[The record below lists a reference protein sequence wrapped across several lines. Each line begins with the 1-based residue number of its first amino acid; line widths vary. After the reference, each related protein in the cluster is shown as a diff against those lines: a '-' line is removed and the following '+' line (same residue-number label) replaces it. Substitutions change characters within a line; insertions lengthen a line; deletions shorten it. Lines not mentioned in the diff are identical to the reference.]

1 MQHIPVFHAPALE
14 WLAIKRSGIYVD
26 ATFGA
31 GGHSRGILSRL
42 RGGRLVALDADPTAA
57 LHAAEIN
64 DPAFTFVHANFRE
77 LPAVLDRL
85 GIESVDGVLYDL
97 GVSSMQFDEATRGF
111 SFRDSGPLD
120 MRMNPLAGRSAYDVL
135 MSASE
140 TELAEIFFDYGQ
152 ERASRKIA
160 RAIVRRRKAGSFPGT
175 TIEFARM
182 ISGLMHR
189 PGRRERIHPATRV
202 FQALRI
208 AVNDELEAL
217 RESLDGAVDRL
228 RGAGRI
234 VAISF
239 HSLED
244 RIVKRKFLQ
253 DDRLNVLT
261 RKPIV
266 PDQDEIERN
275 PRSSSAKMRAAE
287 RKAS

>member
-1 MQHIPVFHAPALE
+1 MQHIPVLQSQALE
-14 WLAIKRSGIYVD
+14 WLAIRPSGIYVD

-42 RGGRLVALDADPTAA
+42 KGGRLIALDADPSAA
-57 LHAAEIN
+57 QRAASIA
-64 DPAFTFVHANFRE
+64 DSAFTFLHANFRE
-77 LPAVLDRL
+77 LPQVLDRL
-85 GIESVDGVLYDL
+85 DIEYVDGVLFDL
-97 GVSSMQFDEATRGF
+97 GVSSMQFDEASRGF
-111 SFRDSGPLD
+111 SFRESGPLD

-140 TELAEIFFDYGQ
+140 SELAEIFHDYGQ
-152 ERASRKIA
+152 ERAARKIA
-160 RAIVRRRKAGSFPGT
+160 RTIVHRRKLGSFPAT
-175 TIEFARM
+175 TLEFARM

-189 PGRRERIHPATRV
+189 PGRRERLHPATRV

-217 RESLDGAVDRL
+217 REGLDGAVSRL

-253 DDRLNVLT
+253 DDRLEVLT

-266 PDQDEIERN
+266 PEREEIENN
-275 PRSSSAKMRAAE
+275 PRASSAKLRAAQ